1 MPFHRRRRSRIV
13 AVVLLATAG
22 SLLTACVA
30 APAAEQHPGRV
41 ALQAP
46 TAGATTIAAD
56 DELAAA
62 IAVSETLFAESP
74 VVVVTD
80 AASQEVAAEAAVE
93 AGVPVFPLGG
103 AEPDG
108 SGGSAADENGTA
120 EAGTDGDSTTAGA
133 ALADEIARLGASRV
147 VVVGAAGPADDALDL
162 DLGEADRVEVGAE
175 PAAVSAAIGP
185 RPDRADSGAAVGPV
199 ALVATAET
207 APAAQAVARAS
218 GATVI
223 EQPSAG
229 DILKQPS
236 VIEALGE
243 LQPAATL
250 LLTTRAAP
258 QPAPDWSVRS
268 AVTGYQLP
276 GGGQRLFGDHRFVAL
291 YGVPGV
297 PVLGVLG
304 EQGVAETIGRAQS
317 VASEYAPLSD
327 LPVVPTLELIATVAA
342 GDAGADGDYSNE
354 LDPARL
360 EEYVDAAEAAGQYV
374 VIDLQPGRTDF
385 LTQAQVYRSLLEHPN
400 VGLALDPEWR
410 LGPDQVPLEQIGS
423 VDAAEVNAVAH
434 WLADL
439 VDAGSLP
446 PKMLVLHQFRGS
458 MITDREAIDTSLPQ
472 LELLVHVDGQGS
484 QPDKQGTWR
493 ALLELPPHGAAVG
506 WKNFLDED
514 APVLTPAQTMS
525 EVSPVPDFISYQ

>member
-1 MPFHRRRRSRIV
+1 MPFHRRRRPRIV

-22 SLLTACVA
+22 GLLTACVA
-30 APAAEQHPGRV
+30 APAAEQDPGQV

-56 DELAAA
+56 DELSAA

-74 VVVVTD
+74 VVVVAD

-93 AGVPVFPLGG
+93 AGVPVFPLPG
-103 AEPDG
+103 AEPEG

-120 EAGTDGDSTTAGA
+120 EAGTGRDVTTGGA

-147 VVVGAAGPADDALDL
+147 VVVGAAGPADDDL
-162 DLGEADRVEVGAE
+162 DLGEADRVEVEAE

-185 RPDRADSGAAVGPV
+185 RPERADPEGLGGPV

-229 DILKQPS
+229 DILGQPS

-243 LQPAATL
+243 LRPAATL
-250 LLTTRAAP
+250 LLTTREAP

-304 EQGVAETIGRAQS
+304 EQGVAETIARAQS

-385 LTQAQVYRSLLEHPN
+385 LTQATAYRSLLEHPN

-458 MITDREAIDTSLPQ
+458 MITGREAIDTSLPQ